1 MLVKVVLLGCTLH
14 QMRYMTHRPPNAR
27 PTTML
32 PITAPEAKDTC
43 RPREMEVRHASAVR
57 PLADVAVYMPT

>member
-1 MLVKVVLLGCTLH
+1 
-14 QMRYMTHRPPNAR
+14 MRYMTHRPPSAR

-43 RPREMEVRHASAVR
+43 RPREMDVRHASAVR
-57 PLADVAVYMPT
+57 PLADVAVYMPM